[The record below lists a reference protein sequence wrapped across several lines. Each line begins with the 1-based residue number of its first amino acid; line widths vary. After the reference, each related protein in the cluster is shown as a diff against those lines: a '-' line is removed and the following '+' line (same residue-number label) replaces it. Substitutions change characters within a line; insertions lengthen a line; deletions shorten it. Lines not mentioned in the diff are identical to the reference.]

1 LAHLCLGAGNEAI
14 AISILQT
21 AATEI
26 EDKKL
31 EEWESRETLAYP
43 LSLYYQC
50 LVKTDGSSSERERL
64 YTWICRLDPLEA
76 MKLEK

>member
-14 AISILQT
+14 AIPYFRQPRRR
-21 AATEI
+21 
-26 EDKKL
+26 
-31 EEWESRETLAYP
+31 SRRRNWRNGGARDVAYP
-43 LSLYYQC
+43 LSLFYQC
-50 LVKTDGSSSERERL
+50 LVKTDGSSDERERL